1 MSTAGLAPSVLRRHR
16 DHSHLW
22 LKRTSGSRPLFR
34 VRRRACESAVVT
46 PWSPALDSSPSMYRF
61 LRLRGHRVAYR
72 AYGDPNGEPVV
83 LLHAFASQ
91 SGSWSHTAEALA
103 QQGFRVIAPDLRGH
117 GRSDWTPTY
126 SLADFEDD
134 LSDLL
139 DALGLGAINLIGHSL
154 GGHLALKLA
163 THQPER
169 IRRLVIE
176 AAPVPP
182 RDVADAT
189 ALAAAQA
196 GPAWQRSLRL
206 LGLGRLLRLM
216 LLRQFD
222 LRAARTVLPELRA
235 PMPAWWSRLSTLRAP
250 CLLLASHDDGF
261 VSSRLPLLAAQIP
274 HAVTRRFGSGHRLHG
289 EHTAAFLAEVIPF
302 VTPPVYAE

>member
-1 MSTAGLAPSVLRRHR
+1 M
-16 DHSHLW
+16 
-22 LKRTSGSRPLFR
+22 
-34 VRRRACESAVVT
+34 
-46 PWSPALDSSPSMYRF
+46 DSSLSMYRF
-61 LRLRGHRVAYR
+61 LRLRGHRLAYR
-72 AYGDPNGEPVV
+72 AYGDQSGEPVV

-91 SGSWSHTAEALA
+91 SGSWTHTAEALA

-134 LSDLL
+134 LSALL

-189 ALAAAQA
+189 ALAAAQT
-196 GPAWQRSLRL
+196 GPTWRRSLRL
-206 LGLGRLLRLM
+206 LGPGRLLRLM

-235 PMPAWWSRLSTLRAP
+235 PMPAWWARLSTLRVP
-250 CLLLASHDDGF
+250 CLLLASHDDGL

-274 HAVTRRFGSGHRLHG
+274 HAVTRQLGSGHRLHG
-289 EHTAAFLAEVIPF
+289 DHTTAFLAEVIAF
-302 VTPPVYAE
+302 VGPPVYAE

>member
-1 MSTAGLAPSVLRRHR
+1 M
-16 DHSHLW
+16 
-22 LKRTSGSRPLFR
+22 
-34 VRRRACESAVVT
+34 VT
-46 PWSPALDSSPSMYRF
+46 PRSSALDSSLSMYRF
-61 LRLRGHRVAYR
+61 LRLRGHRLAYR
-72 AYGDPNGEPVV
+72 AYGDPGGEPVV

-91 SGSWSHTAEALA
+91 SGTWTHTAEALA

-117 GRSDWTPTY
+117 GRSDWTSTY
-126 SLADFEDD
+126 ALADFEDD
-134 LSDLL
+134 LGALL

-163 THQPER
+163 TRQPER
-169 IRRLVIE
+169 VRRLVIE

-182 RDVADAT
+182 RDIADAA
-189 ALAAAQA
+189 ALTAAQA
-196 GPAWQRSLRL
+196 GPAAWQRSLRL

-235 PMPAWWSRLSTLRAP
+235 PMPVWWARLATLRAP
-250 CLLLASHDDGF
+250 CLLLASHDDGL

-274 HAVTRRFGSGHRLHG
+274 HAVTRQLGSGHRLHG

-302 VTPPVYAE
+302 VGPPVYAE

>member
-1 MSTAGLAPSVLRRHR
+1 MSTVGVAPTVPRRCP
-16 DHSHLW
+16 DHSDPQ
-22 LKRTSGSRPLFR
+22 LKQASGIRPLYR
-34 VRRRACESAVVT
+34 VRRRPCDSAVVT
-46 PWSPALDSSPSMYRF
+46 PRSSALDSSLSMYRY
-61 LRLRGHRVAYR
+61 LRLRGHRLAYR
-72 AYGDPNGEPVV
+72 AYGDPDGEPVV

-91 SGSWSHTAEALA
+91 SGTWTHTAQALA
-103 QQGFRVIAPDLRGH
+103 LQGFQVIAPDLRGH
-117 GRSDWTPTY
+117 GRSDWTPSY

-134 LSDLL
+134 LSALL

-182 RDVADAT
+182 RDIADAA
-189 ALAAAQA
+189 ALATAQP
-196 GPAWQRSLRL
+196 GPAWRRPLRL
-206 LGLGRLLRLM
+206 LGPGRLLRLM

-235 PMPAWWSRLSTLRAP
+235 PMPAWWARLSTLRVP
-250 CLLLASHDDGF
+250 CLLLASHDDGL

-274 HAVTRRFGSGHRLHG
+274 HAVTRLLGTGHRLHG
-289 EHTAAFLAEVIPF
+289 EHSAAFLAEVIPF
-302 VTPPVYAE
+302 VGPAVFAE